1 MNINNFFLILFEKI
15 ILIVIII
22 SLLGC
27 SMSTQINKK
36 TEKINKVEVEYKI
49 NKTKKVILNN
59 D

>member
-36 TEKINKVEVEYKI
+36 TEKMNKVEVEYKI
-49 NKTKKVILNN
+49 NKTKKLILKN

>member
-15 ILIVIII
+15 IFIVIII

-27 SMSTQINKK
+27 SMSTQFDKNS
-36 TEKINKVEVEYKI
+36 EKINKVEVELKI
-49 NKTKKVILNN
+49 NKSNKVIFKN

>member
-36 TEKINKVEVEYKI
+36 TEKMNKVEVEYKI
-49 NKTKKVILNN
+49 NKTKKLILNN